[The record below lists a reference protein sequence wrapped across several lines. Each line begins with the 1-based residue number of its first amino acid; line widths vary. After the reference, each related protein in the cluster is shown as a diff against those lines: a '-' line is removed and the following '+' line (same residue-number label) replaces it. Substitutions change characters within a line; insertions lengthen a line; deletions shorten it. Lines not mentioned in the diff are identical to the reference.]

1 MNRKYSIGTIS
12 ILLTAAVALGGSAL
26 AASQDAQ
33 KATGHQAQAADSSAR
48 VPAACQQMMTAANG
62 YMADVQQ
69 MMTEMHQGQASEETD
84 ESHGMIGGSSG
95 MAGGSHGMMGG
106 SSGMA
111 DGSHGMMGGSR
122 GMNGMTAGMMG
133 NLAGMMES
141 MMGTMGTMANT
152 DPSTIDDAATAEQE
166 AQVLETMVASMRPH
180 LDQMQA
186 QAAALRKRASEIR

>member
-1 MNRKYSIGTIS
+1 MNRKYAIGTIS

-33 KATGHQAQAADSSAR
+33 RPTGHHAQATDSSAS
-48 VPAACQQMMTAANG
+48 VSAACQQMVTAAHG

-69 MMTEMHQGQASEETD
+69 MMSRMHQGQASGETD
-84 ESHGMIGGSSG
+84 ESHGMMGGSSG

-106 SSGMA
+106 SSGTMS
-111 DGSHGMMGGSR
+111 GSH
-122 GMNGMTAGMMG
+122 GMNGMTPGIMD

-166 AQVLETMVASMRPH
+166 ARVLDAMVANMRPH
-180 LDQMQA
+180 LDQMEA
-186 QAAALRKRASEIR
+186 RAAALRKRAAEIR